1 MIPVLSLGAVLVA
14 YLVLRRTAAG
24 RRDSNTIPGL

>member
-1 MIPVLSLGAVLVA
+1 MILVLSLGAVLVA

-24 RRDSNTIPGL
+24 RDSNTIPGL